1 MRPESL
7 VPQSAGAYRRVP
19 ALPSRWGLGPPE
31 AEITMSDT
39 HTSVVGPVPGE
50 GMDRREQVEH
60 AIASINAHD
69 AAGAAATYGPDAVVY
84 TAASPEPVRG
94 RAAIQQDFQQWIT
107 AMPDMKLEIEEV
119 AIDGPTAAMRL
130 LFVGTHTGPL
140 TTPLGVV
147 EPSGRRVSVPMAVF
161 NRHDESGTTE
171 VEHRYLDMM
180 SMAQQLGI
188 V

>member
-1 MRPESL
+1 
-7 VPQSAGAYRRVP
+7 
-19 ALPSRWGLGPPE
+19 
-31 AEITMSDT
+31 MSDT
-39 HTSVVGPVPGE
+39 HTSVVGPVPGA
-50 GMDRREQVEH
+50 GGDRREQVEH
-60 AIASINAHD
+60 VIAALNAHD
-69 AAGAAATYGPDAVVY
+69 AAGVASTYAPDAIVY

-107 AMPDMKLEIEEV
+107 AMPDMTVEIEEV
-119 AIDGPTAAMRL
+119 QVDGPTAAMRL

-147 EPSGRRVSVPMAVF
+147 EPTGRRVVVPMAVF

-180 SMAQQLGI
+180 TMVRQLGLI
-188 V
+188 